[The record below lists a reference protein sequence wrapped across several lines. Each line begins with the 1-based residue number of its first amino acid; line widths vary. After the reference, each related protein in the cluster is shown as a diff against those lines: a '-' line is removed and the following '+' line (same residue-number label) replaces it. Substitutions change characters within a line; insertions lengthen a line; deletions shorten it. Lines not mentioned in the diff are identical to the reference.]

1 MDKTSSRIPAL
12 DGLRGLAIL
21 LVVLF
26 HAYARWPQYIPWAT
40 EYKEFPLFK
49 YGNLGVELFF
59 LISGFVI
66 YMTLGKCHS
75 YGEFIFKRWLRLF
88 PAMLISTIAIYLASH
103 FLIER
108 PGGVPKFVDLLV
120 GVSFIDTHLFTKIIG
135 ASASPIE
142 GSFWSLFVEVKFYLI
157 FGGLYFFTKRYA
169 IYIFITLFLL
179 NFFYAFGI
187 QVYPPL
193 EKAKISYLFFDF
205 LSLNYFGWF
214 AMGALIFLAY
224 TEGNKKFILLSLLLL
239 PPTVYLAVGPNLG
252 AVTTCVL
259 IYLAFVFSLFSKIG
273 AKIAE
278 SKILIFIGFISYPL
292 YLIHESSMVAFTIK
306 THNQFPS
313 LPDILTPWPGIFLL
327 TLTAYLIAKYAEP
340 FLRKTILL
348 TLGKHSTAY

>member
-1 MDKTSSRIPAL
+1 MDRSSSRIPAL

-40 EYKEFPLFK
+40 EYKDFPLFK

-120 GVSFIDTHLFTKIIG
+120 GISFIDTHLFTKIIG

-157 FGGLYFFTKRYA
+157 FGGLYFLTKRYA

-179 NFFYAFGI
+179 NFFYTLGI
-187 QVYPPL
+187 QLHPSF
-193 EKAKISYLFFDF
+193 EKAKISFLLFDL

-214 AMGALIFLAY
+214 AIGALIFLAY
-224 TEGNKKFILLSLLLL
+224 SKEDRRFIGLSLLLL
-239 PPTVYLAVGPNLG
+239 PPTVYLAAGLNLG
-252 AVTTCVL
+252 VAIACVL
-259 IYLAFVFSLFSKIG
+259 IYLAFIFSLFSQTG
-273 AKIAE
+273 SKIAT
-278 SKILIFIGFISYPL
+278 SKPFLFIGFISYPL

-306 THNQFPS
+306 VHNQFPS
-313 LPDILTPWPGIFLL
+313 MPSILTPLPGIILL
-327 TLTAYLIAKYAEP
+327 VITAYLIAKYAEP
-340 FLRKTILL
+340 SLRKTILL
-348 TLGKHSTAY
+348 ALAKRSMAH